1 MEKKKTQQGSVLTE
15 GIIDIT
21 LNASKVNLVDICKEQ
36 GENLAEF
43 VTHMGKGDALGE
55 VTMDTGGKAIIKLQI
70 EAAMLFEKDNQKN
83 IFEKQIQPGE
93 DYFQEALVRIFLL
106 ISEFIMYKESNWLI
120 FGYVKNNQGGKIP
133 IAMIYSPILQ
143 KCFYSMKR
151 KADIISGN
159 ANFPGFNPN

>member
-1 MEKKKTQQGSVLTE
+1 MEEKKTQQGSVLTE

-21 LNASKVNLVDICKEQ
+21 LNDSKVNLADICKKE

-43 VTHMGKGDALGE
+43 VTGMGEGDASGE
-55 VTMDTGGKAIIKLQI
+55 VRMNTGGKAVIKLQI
-70 EAAMLFEKDNQKN
+70 EAAMLFERDNQKG

-93 DYFQEALVRIFLL
+93 DYYKEALVRIFLL
-106 ISEFIMYKESNWLI
+106 ISEFIMYQESNWLI
-120 FGYVKNNQGGKIP
+120 LGHVKSNQGGKIP
-133 IAMIYSPILQ
+133 IVMIYSPVLQ

-151 KADIISGN
+151 KADIISGH